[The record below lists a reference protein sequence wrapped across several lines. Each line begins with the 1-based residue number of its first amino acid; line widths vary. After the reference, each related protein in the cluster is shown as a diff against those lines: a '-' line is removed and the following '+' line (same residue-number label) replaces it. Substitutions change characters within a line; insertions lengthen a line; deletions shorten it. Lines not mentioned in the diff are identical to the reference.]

1 MLALRP
7 VTHATAKVVVG
18 MAATMVVPAVVDWSS
33 GSDNWRAFAV
43 TGLLAALLGGLI
55 MLATRGR
62 ERKMTVEQAFLLTT
76 ALWLVTS
83 LVGAVPFMIGAPY
96 ASFTD
101 AMFESMSGLT
111 TTGTTVFPQLDAL
124 PPGANLW
131 RAILHWL
138 GGLGIVIVA
147 MLFLPA
153 MRVGGMQFFRSE
165 GFDTMGK
172 ELPRALDMAA
182 ELTWVYI
189 ALTTACALAFLIA
202 GMSPYDAVFHA
213 LSTSS
218 TGGFSNHDASF
229 GAHLRGAQYFACLFM
244 IAASI
249 PFIRVLQMAHGQPRP
264 LFRDPQ
270 VRAYLRWIATAVA
283 AILLWRWLTV
293 GAPDGF
299 EPLVRETV
307 FNVISTFSGTGFGFG
322 DVTLWGPFPLAV
334 LIVCGLIGGCTGS
347 TGCSMK
353 VFRFLV
359 LKEAVRVQL
368 QRMSSPHRIL
378 PLRYDG
384 RLLGQ
389 DVLDSVVSFMALF
402 TLCFGLLIVGL
413 SLTGLAPRTA
423 LTAAWTSI
431 ANVGPVWGPEVSGN
445 GAVNQFPGAAKWLM
459 ITGMFLGRLELVAV
473 LVLLLP
479 RFWRSQAAAG

>member
-1 MLALRP
+1 MLAIRP
-7 VTHATAKVVVG
+7 VSRATAKVMTG
-18 MAATMVVPAVVDWSS
+18 MAGTMAVPAAVDYAA
-33 GSDNWRAFAV
+33 GNPNWLAFAA
-43 TGLLAALLGGLI
+43 TGLMIALLSGLVAV
-55 MLATRGR
+55 ATRGP
-62 ERKMTVEQAFLLTT
+62 ERPLTVEQAFLLTT
-76 ALWLVTS
+76 TVWTVAALIGAIPFM
-83 LVGAVPFMIGAPY
+83 VGAPHAG
-96 ASFTD
+96 FTD
-101 AMFESMSGLT
+101 ALFESMSGLT
-111 TTGTTVFPQLDAL
+111 TTGTTVFPHLDGL
-124 PPGANLW
+124 PHGTNLW

-189 ALTTACALAFLIA
+189 ALTAACFVAFLMG
-202 GMSPYDAVFHA
+202 GMSAYDAGFHA
-213 LSTSS
+213 LATCS
-218 TGGFSNHDASF
+218 TGGFSNYDASF
-229 GAHLRGAQYFACLFM
+229 GAHDPGPQYAACVFM
-244 IAASI
+244 IAASV
-249 PFIRVLQMAHGQPRP
+249 PFIRLVQMVHGQPAP
-264 LFRDPQ
+264 LWRDPQ
-270 VRAYLRWIATAVA
+270 VRAYLRWIAMATL
-283 AILLWRWLTV
+283 AIMVWRALT
-293 GAPDGF
+293 GTAPDSG
-299 EPLVRETV
+299 EALLRESL
-307 FNVISTFSGTGFGFG
+307 FNVISTFSGTGFGNG
-322 DVTLWGPFPLAV
+322 DVTAWGSFPLAV

-359 LKEAVRVQL
+359 LREAVRVQL
-368 QRMSSPHRIL
+368 QRMASPHRLL

-413 SLTGLAPRTA
+413 SLSGLAPRTA

-431 ANVGPVWGPEVSGN
+431 ANVGPVWGPEVSAN
-445 GAVNQFPGAAKWLM
+445 GAVDGFNGFAKWLM
-459 ITGMFLGRLELVAV
+459 IAGMFLGRLELVSV
-473 LVLLLP
+473 LVLFLP
-479 RFWRSQAAAG
+479 GFWRSQRA

>member
-7 VTHATAKVVVG
+7 VIYATAKVVVG
-18 MAATMVVPAVVDWSS
+18 MAATMVVPMVVDWSEGNS
-33 GSDNWRAFAV
+33 NWHAFAIV
-43 TGLLAALLGGLI
+43 SALTALVAGLI
-55 MLATRGR
+55 MTATRGH
-62 ERKMTVEQAFLLTT
+62 ERSLTVEQAFLLTT
-76 ALWLVTS
+76 ALWSVCCV
-83 LVGAVPFMIGAPY
+83 VGAIPFMVGAPHVG
-96 ASFTD
+96 FTD
-101 AMFESMSGLT
+101 AIFESMSGLT
-111 TTGTTVFPQLDAL
+111 TTGTTAFPHLDAL

-172 ELPRALDMAA
+172 ELPRAFDMAA

-189 ALTTACALAFLIA
+189 AMTAACLVAFLIS

-213 LSTSS
+213 LSTCS

-229 GAHLRGAQYFACLFM
+229 GAHLRGAQYSACLFM
-244 IAASI
+244 IGASI
-249 PFIRVLQMAHGQPRP
+249 PFIRLVQMVHGRPRA
-264 LFRDPQ
+264 LWRDPQ
-270 VRAYLRWIATAVA
+270 VRAYLRWIGIAVV
-283 AILLWRWLTV
+283 AIILWRWLNE

-299 EPLVRETV
+299 EVLFRESL

-322 DVTLWGPFPLAV
+322 DVSAWGPFALGV

-347 TGCSMK
+347 TGCSIK

-384 RLLGQ
+384 RPLEQ
-389 DVLDSVVSFMALF
+389 DVLDSVVTFMTLF
-402 TLCFGLLIVGL
+402 ILCFGLLIVGL
-413 SLTGLAPRTA
+413 SLAGLAPRTA

-431 ANVGPVWGPEVSGN
+431 CNVGPVWGPGTSDN
-445 GAVNQFPGAAKWLM
+445 GAIDQFPGFAKWLL
-459 ITGMFLGRLELVAV
+459 IAGMFLGRLELVSV

-479 RFWRSQAAAG
+479 RFWRSQVVAG